1 MQHALNGIRVIDVTQ
16 VMAGPYCAM
25 LLCDLGA
32 DVVKVEMPPGGDA
45 SRRMAGARGT
55 DSAAFNAV
63 NRGKRG
69 IVVDMKAAAG
79 RDVVLKLAQGADV
92 FLENA
97 RPGVMGRMG
106 LGYADL
112 RTVNP
117 GLVYASISG
126 YGQTGPHAGRG
137 GFDLVAQGVAGIMS
151 VTGEA
156 GGPPVKA
163 GIPLTDLGAG
173 LFAAVGI
180 LAALQH
186 RARTGEGQHVDTS
199 LVEAGVALSV
209 WEATEFFASGQAPR
223 PMGSAHR
230 MSAPYQALACADGH
244 ITIGAAN
251 DRLFERLCGLL
262 GHPQWSSDPQF
273 ADDTARV
280 ANRRALAERIE
291 AVTRLAASGALA
303 GAVRAARR
311 AVRPH
316 QHVRGR
322 IRRRADCGP
331 RDGGGDG
338 PSHAGPPA
346 HAGLPAEDVADA
358 AATRA
363 RRAAAGPAHRR
374 GAARSRVCAGRRG
387 RPARGRRRALSAA
400 AGRDDYRLKPRSSCS
415 ARSSP
420 SASSSAVTRRPIAP
434 SSTLRMIQVRTPL

>member
-1 MQHALNGIRVIDVTQ
+1 MQHALNGIRVLDVTQ

-32 DVVKVEMPPGGDA
+32 DVIKVEMPPRGDA

-55 DSAAFNAV
+55 DSPAFNAV

-69 IVVDMKAAAG
+69 IVVDMKADRG
-79 RDVVLKLAQGADV
+79 RDVVLRLAGKADV
-92 FLENA
+92 FVENA
-97 RPGVMGRMG
+97 RPGVMDRMG

-112 RTVNP
+112 RGVNP

-126 YGQTGPHAGRG
+126 YGQTGPHGGRG
-137 GFDLVAQGVAGIMS
+137 GFDLVAQGVSGIMS
-151 VTGEA
+151 VTGEP

-186 RARTGEGQHVDTS
+186 RARSGEGQHVDTS

-209 WEATEFFASGQAPR
+209 WEATEFFASGRAPR

-230 MSAPYQALACADGH
+230 MSAPYQALACADGY

-251 DRLFERLCGLL
+251 DRLFERLCNLL
-262 GHPQWSSDPQF
+262 GHPEWSSDPQY

-291 AVTRLAASGALA
+291 AVTRLRPRAHWLALLEDHGVPCGPINTYADVFDDPQIAAREMVVETDHPTLGRVRTLGSPLKMSRTPPRPG
-303 GAVRAARR
+303 RAAPLLGQHTD
-311 AVRPH
+311 AVLRE
-316 QHVRGR
+316 
-322 IRRRADCGP
+322 
-331 RDGGGDG
+331 
-338 PSHAGPPA
+338 AGYAPA
-346 HAGLPAEDVADA
+346 DVAA
-358 AATRA
+358 L
-363 RRAAAGPAHRR
+363 RAAG
-374 GAARSRVCAGRRG
+374 V
-387 RPARGRRRALSAA
+387 
-400 AGRDDYRLKPRSSCS
+400 
-415 ARSSP
+415 
-420 SASSSAVTRRPIAP
+420 
-434 SSTLRMIQVRTPL
+434 VR